1 MQRGSRGRGF
11 TVFSVAVPLVVF
23 LALAAAAWRG
33 GELGSESV
41 LADGLDRLLPVSSE
55 EIHVDPYLLAITIAV
70 AAATAGLAAA
80 LAIRG
85 DLRPGLFLLAAI
97 GGTLLLSTMTKAIVQ
112 RPAIEGPA
120 GEYSFPSG
128 SAAWSMATVA
138 AIALLVRPGRGH
150 RLLLFAGAVFVL
162 GFAATI
168 VFEEWHYPSDVLGAW
183 ALALGWVTFLWCG
196 PFRRPR
202 GWPAGVVPHRTV
214 V

>member
-1 MQRGSRGRGF
+1 MQQGSRERGF

-33 GELGSESV
+33 GEFGSESV
-41 LADGLDRLLPVSSE
+41 LSDHLDRLLPVSSE
-55 EIHVDPYLLAITIAV
+55 EIHVDPYLQAITIAV

-85 DLRPGLFLLAAI
+85 DLRSGLFLLAAI
-97 GGTLLLSTMTKAIVQ
+97 GGTLLLSTVTKAIVQ

-128 SAAWSMATVA
+128 SAAWSMATLA
-138 AIALLVRPGRGH
+138 ALFLLAPSPRVRRVVV
-150 RLLLFAGAVFVL
+150 LAGTPVVL
-162 GFAATI
+162 VYGGVIT
-168 VFEEWHYPSDVLGAW
+168 FEQWHYPSDVLAAW
-183 ALALGWVTFLWCG
+183 CLGLGWAGVLWFR

-202 GWPAGVVPHRTV
+202 AASMSLAWRPSR
-214 V
+214 